1 MPISRTAAKGRM
13 ITLGGTVEEAPVA
26 HVSSIRAFAWF
37 YAALFV
43 SVVVVGYI
51 PALND
56 ADGNLLGLFSLQWY
70 DDALHLGSAI
80 WAAAAAWRSD
90 EASRAYF
97 RIFGPLYFLDGV
109 VGLLTGI
116 GYLDLGIFLN
126 GPLDLP
132 LAVRIAANT
141 PHLTIGGLAV
151 AVGFFLPGRP
161 IAARAGAAPAR

>member
-1 MPISRTAAKGRM
+1 MAS
-13 ITLGGTVEEAPVA
+13 VV
-26 HVSSIRAFAWF
+26 SIRAWAWL
-37 YAALFV
+37 YSALFL

-80 WAAAAAWRSD
+80 WAAVAAWRSA
-90 EASRAYF
+90 EAARAYF

-109 VGLLTGI
+109 VGLLTGT
-116 GYLDLGIFLN
+116 GYLDLGIFLH
-126 GPLDLP
+126 GPVDLP
-132 LAVRIAANT
+132 FAVRVAANT

-151 AVGFFLPGRP
+151 VVGYFLPGRP
-161 IAARAGAAPAR
+161 NVARVGAATTR